1 MDIALWVLVAALALY
16 AGWLT
21 VPRPVELDWERFF
34 KLAMVTVIRGPLEEE
49 EASAEQWMETS
60 RQLVWYHPAARQLD
74 AKVADP
80 AGYEPPFPALAGE
93 RALLEVLAGL
103 PLVERL
109 HATFAL
115 GADDVLYD
123 DPANLGEDWQLSP
136 ILGPDAD
143 WDSVASW
150 SEKVIDGLRRRHEV
164 ARWVLMGADPL
175 VQPLRLALGDE
186 AVLVVGEDA
195 AEVLDEQLA
204 QLSDRAVFVAH
215 GERVDHLVRL
225 LHARPDLRDKALAIV
240 ALQAT
245 FDAAWMAENFDHV
258 SMDTELSRAT
268 PYFHLWFGEDLR
280 GLPASR
286 WPDPEVPA
294 TGRVSVAPIDLGLL
308 PGHLDATDPVV
319 LGRALLLTVTARVA
333 LSG

>member
-1 MDIALWVLVAALALY
+1 MDIALWVLAAALALY

-21 VPRPVELDWERFF
+21 LPRPVELDWERFF
-34 KLAMVTVIRGPLEEE
+34 KLAMVTVIRGPLEEK
-49 EASAEQWMETS
+49 EASAEEWMEAG
-60 RQLVWYHPAARQLD
+60 RNQVWFHPAARQLE

-80 AGYEPPFPALAGE
+80 AGYEPPFPARAGE
-93 RALLEVLAGL
+93 RALLEVLAQL
-103 PLVERL
+103 PAAERL
-109 HATFAL
+109 QATFAL
-115 GADDVLYD
+115 GADEGLYD
-123 DPANLGEDWQLSP
+123 DPANLGEDWQLAP
-136 ILGPDAD
+136 ILGPDVD
-143 WDSVASW
+143 WDAVAGW
-150 SEKVIDGLRRRHEV
+150 SEKVTDGLVRRHEV

-175 VQPLRLALGDE
+175 IEPLRQALGDE
-186 AVLVVGEDA
+186 AVLVVAEDA
-195 AEVLDEQLA
+195 VEVLDDALS

-240 ALQAT
+240 ALQAR
-245 FDAAWMAENFDHV
+245 FDPSWMEEHFDHV

-268 PYFHLWFGEDLR
+268 PYFHLWFGEDLA

-286 WPDPEVPA
+286 WPSPEVPA
-294 TGRVSVAPIDLGLL
+294 TGRISVAPIDLGLL
-308 PGHLDATDPVV
+308 PGGLDAADPVV

>member
-1 MDIALWVLVAALALY
+1 MDIALWVLAAALALY

-21 VPRPVELDWERFF
+21 LPRPVELDWERFF

-49 EASAEQWMETS
+49 EASAEQWMEAG
-60 RQLVWYHPAARQLD
+60 RQQVWFHPAARQLD

-80 AGYEPPFPALAGE
+80 GGYEPPFPALPGE

-103 PLVERL
+103 PVAERL

-123 DPANLGEDWQLSP
+123 DPANLGEGWQLPP

-143 WDSVASW
+143 WDAVASW
-150 SEKVIDGLRRRHEV
+150 SEKVIDGLKRRHEV

-175 VQPLRLALGDE
+175 VEPLRLALGDE

-195 AEVLDEQLA
+195 AEVLDQQLA

-215 GERVDHLVRL
+215 GDRVDHLVRL

-240 ALQAT
+240 ALQAN

-268 PYFHLWFGEDLR
+268 PYFHVWFGGDLTS
-280 GLPASR
+280 LSTSR

-308 PGHLDATDPVV
+308 PGDLDTADPVV